1 MRANLGIADEHR
13 QALVLLLNGFLADEE
28 LLSMRLRNYHWNVLG
43 PGFESLHQLFEIQNQ
58 ALAGACDTLAEHVR
72 ALGGRALGTFSE
84 CLEHSRLREQPGQW
98 PDAREMLARLLADHE
113 LLTQAL
119 RESIHVCADKYRE
132 PATEDLLTTLMRQH
146 MQMAWRLRATLE
158 GPS

>member
-13 QALVLLLNGFLADEE
+13 QALVQLLNGALADETV
-28 LLSMRLRNYHWNVLG
+28 LSMRLRNYHWNVLG
-43 PGFESLHQLFEIQNQ
+43 AGFESLHQLFDTQYRT
-58 ALAGACDTLAEHVR
+58 LDDACDPLAEHVR

-84 CLEHSRLREQPGQW
+84 YLEHSRLREQPGQW

-113 LLTQAL
+113 LLTQSL
-119 RESIHVCADKYRE
+119 RESIQTCADKYRE
-132 PATEDLLTTLMRQH
+132 PATADLLTRLMRQH

-158 GPS
+158 GQS